1 MANELVVSATEE
13 GLQIAILENKKLV
26 ELQYEKRSNLFSV
39 GDVFIGKVKR
49 IMPGLNAVFV
59 DIGYV
64 RDAFLHYLDL
74 GPQIRTQNKFIKTV
88 MASRS
93 NTTRIDQI
101 TPLPDIDKHGKISEV
116 LKVGNIVLVQIMK
129 EAISSKGPRLSS
141 QISIAGQYLILLP
154 FSSDVSISRKFKSYE
169 EKRRVKKMV
178 EGVCPHGM
186 GLIVRTAAEGTEFN
200 KLKDD
205 LKVLIQKWELMVST
219 LSSARPPI
227 KVLSEMD
234 RTSSILRDMLSIGFD
249 AIFTDDTGIY
259 NDILEYLTQHQPD
272 NKKMLTLKKPR
283 SGSLFEDFGIEK
295 QIKMAFGKTVNL
307 NNGSYLVVEHTEAL
321 HVFDVNSGS
330 QRLTEGSPEE
340 NSFRINL
347 DAATEISRQLRL
359 RDMGGIIVVDFID
372 QKDSNNRRRIY
383 EQLVEEMSRDRAR
396 HTILP
401 MSKFGLIQ
409 ITRQRVRPEVNI
421 VTDEN
426 CPSCSGTG
434 KIRPSI
440 LISEEIENNIDFLLR
455 KNKTKKLKLMVHP
468 FVEAFFTKGWFS
480 RQMKWFLKYG
490 KWISI
495 LPSNSIPF
503 TKVKYFDENEE
514 EIKLD

>member
-1 MANELVVSATEE
+1 
-13 GLQIAILENKKLV
+13 
-26 ELQYEKRSNLFSV
+26 
-39 GDVFIGKVKR
+39 
-49 IMPGLNAVFV
+49 
-59 DIGYV
+59 
-64 RDAFLHYLDL
+64 
-74 GPQIRTQNKFIKTV
+74 
-88 MASRS
+88 
-93 NTTRIDQI
+93 
-101 TPLPDIDKHGKISEV
+101 
-116 LKVGNIVLVQIMK
+116 
-129 EAISSKGPRLSS
+129 
-141 QISIAGQYLILLP
+141 
-154 FSSDVSISRKFKSYE
+154 
-169 EKRRVKKMV
+169 
-178 EGVCPHGM
+178 
-186 GLIVRTAAEGTEFN
+186 
-200 KLKDD
+200 
-205 LKVLIQKWELMVST
+205 
-219 LSSARPPI
+219 
-227 KVLSEMD
+227 
-234 RTSSILRDMLSIGFD
+234 
-249 AIFTDDTGIY
+249 
-259 NDILEYLTQHQPD
+259 
-272 NKKMLTLKKPR
+272 
-283 SGSLFEDFGIEK
+283 
-295 QIKMAFGKTVNL
+295 MAFGKTVNL